1 MLTVTVAK
9 WGNSIGI
16 RLPKEVA
23 ISGQISIGDNLHIE
37 ATEDVITLKKVKT
50 IKKYDLADLLS
61 GMEDYPK
68 EDIVDWGSPVG
79 REVW

>member
-23 ISGQISIGDNLHIE
+23 LSGQISIGDNLHIE
-37 ATEDVITLKKVKT
+37 ATEDIITLKKVKT
-50 IKKYDLADLLS
+50 IKKYPPQSSLPKSRMCRYRHFTLTPTMS
-61 GMEDYPK
+61 G
-68 EDIVDWGSPVG
+68 I
-79 REVW
+79 